1 MSGAN
6 VVKKVEGVA
15 ERRMMSK
22 NDGWRD
28 RILAGLNDNIHGE
41 DDSGLAVVPQG
52 DVRYFRPYWT
62 GLRVAIRTESHPTNI
77 YQRTHEWILGPGM
90 FSARSKTG
98 TDWQVCCTNLTI
110 TRC

>member
-28 RILAGLNDNIHGE
+28 RILAGFNDNIHGE
-41 DDSGLAVVPQG
+41 DDSGLAVVSQG
-52 DVRYFRPYWT
+52 DVKDFRPY
-62 GLRVAIRTESHPTNI
+62 
-77 YQRTHEWILGPGM
+77 
-90 FSARSKTG
+90 
-98 TDWQVCCTNLTI
+98 
-110 TRC
+110 

>member
-28 RILAGLNDNIHGE
+28 RILAGFNDNINGE

-52 DVRYFRPYWT
+52 DVKDFRPY
-62 GLRVAIRTESHPTNI
+62 
-77 YQRTHEWILGPGM
+77 
-90 FSARSKTG
+90 
-98 TDWQVCCTNLTI
+98 
-110 TRC
+110 

>member
-22 NDGWRD
+22 NDGGRD

-52 DVRYFRPYWT
+52 DVKYF
-62 GLRVAIRTESHPTNI
+62 
-77 YQRTHEWILGPGM
+77 
-90 FSARSKTG
+90 
-98 TDWQVCCTNLTI
+98 
-110 TRC
+110 